1 MLRGRFQP
9 VYDEVISVRQT
20 ALAVLLVVPSLLFG
34 SPHDALLHPGSA
46 SPPALRFEPA
56 VDAEGISIPFQTVN
70 RHIILSATVNGEGPF
85 PIILDTGM
93 PMEGLILYDS
103 ERVKALNLSYLDN
116 TQARVSGAGGKGKGM
131 SARIAPGIT
140 VGIGGLRIYE
150 ERATVVTM
158 PPEFAGYHVGIIGA
172 ALFRHFAVSIDNDRG
187 ILTLRKPEAYQP
199 PEGAK
204 SVPLIFEHGSPF
216 VDAKVR
222 IGSGGWAPARLVVD
236 LGASHPVSLNE
247 SKEGGI
253 RVPGHSI
260 ASGIGRGVSG
270 EILGRVG
277 RIRALEIGGWTLSEV
292 IATFPDKEFHS
303 PRGMDSRDGNLGNG
317 VLGRFNVT
325 FDYQGKRMVLEP
337 ARGFS
342 EPFEWD
348 MSGIQAEPTAQ
359 GAIRV
364 RRVLAGSPAAKA
376 DIQEGDRIVSLGGQA
391 VNETTFFS
399 LKEQLKQNGE
409 TVVLELERDDRTIV
423 ASLKLRRLV

>member
-1 MLRGRFQP
+1 MLRRFQP
-9 VYDEVISVRQT
+9 VYDEVVPVRHA
-20 ALAVLLVVPSLLFG
+20 ALAVLLVVLSLLLG
-34 SPHDALLHPGSA
+34 SPHDAALHPGGA
-46 SPPALRFEPA
+46 SSPGLRFEPV
-56 VDAEGISIPFQTVN
+56 VDAEGISIPFQSIN
-70 RHIILSATVNGEGPF
+70 HHIILSMTVNGGGPF
-85 PIILDTGM
+85 QIILDTGM
-93 PMEGLILYDS
+93 PTEDVMLYDS
-103 ERVKALNLSYLDN
+103 ERVKVLNLSYLDN
-116 TQARVSGAGGKGKGM
+116 AQVRISGAGGKGKGI

-140 VGIGGLRIYE
+140 LGIGGLRILG
-150 ERATVVTM
+150 ERATVLTM
-158 PPEFAGYHVGIIGA
+158 PPGFAGYHEGVIGA

-187 ILTLRKPEAYQP
+187 ILTLRKPEAYRP

-204 SVPLIFEHGSPF
+204 SVPLIFEHGRAF
-216 VDAKVR
+216 VDANVR
-222 IGSGGWAPARLVVD
+222 IGSDGAVPARLVVD

-247 SKEGGI
+247 SKQGGI

-277 RIRALEIGGWTLSEV
+277 RIRGLEIGGWTLSEV

-303 PRGMDSRDGNLGNG
+303 PHGMDSRDGNLGNG
-317 VLGRFNVT
+317 VLSRFNVT
-325 FDYQGKRMVLEP
+325 FDYEGNRMILEP

-348 MSGIQAEPTAQ
+348 MSGIQAEPTAG

-376 DIQEGDRIVSLGGQA
+376 DIQEGDRIVKIGEKE
-391 VNETTFFS
+391 VNEATFFS
-399 LKEQLKQNGE
+399 LKERLKQNGE
-409 TVVLELERDDRTIV
+409 TVVVELERDDKPIV